1 MWPTGAALE
10 SHDERN
16 KLVKKNVRAQS
27 AKLLAILALT
37 TVLAACASL
46 AADEVAT
53 HVAPAGKEMPSG
65 SELIEGYRQWTR
77 LNPEPEFIP
86 SQTASLCAAPT
97 TDQTRL
103 DKTDPHRDKF
113 ITVYVN
119 ELGKTAMTTQL
130 NPVFPQ
136 GSVIVK
142 EKLPAKDS
150 SSPELLTVMIKR
162 EPGYDPDN
170 GDWEYMAV
178 DGAGKVVQARG
189 KLANCQACHI
199 MRKET
204 GYVYRNYLPP
214 DVSQK
219 LK

>member
-1 MWPTGAALE
+1 M
-10 SHDERN
+10 D
-16 KLVKKNVRAQS
+16 KNVRAQC

-37 TVLAACASL
+37 TLLAACASL
-46 AADEVAT
+46 GADEVAT
-53 HVAPAGKEMPSG
+53 HMATAGNVHASG
-65 SELIEGYRQWTR
+65 SELIEGYKNWTR
-77 LNPEPEFIP
+77 LNPEPAFQP
-86 SQTASLCAAPT
+86 SQVASLCAAVTATPS
-97 TDQTRL
+97 QL
-103 DKTDPHRDKF
+103 DKTNPHSDKF

-119 ELGKTAMTTQL
+119 DVGKNAMTTQL

-150 SSPELLTVMIKR
+150 SAPELLTVMIKR
-162 EPGYDPDN
+162 EPGYNPEN

-178 DGAGKVVQARG
+178 NGTGKVVQARG

-199 MRKET
+199 ARKDT
-204 GYVYRNYLPP
+204 GYVYRDYLPVE
-214 DVSQK
+214 VSQK

>member
-1 MWPTGAALE
+1 MT
-10 SHDERN
+10 
-16 KLVKKNVRAQS
+16 KNI
-27 AKLLAILALT
+27 AKFLTILALT

-46 AADEVAT
+46 SADEVAT
-53 HVAPAGKEMPSG
+53 HIAPAGSVHASG

-77 LNPEPEFIP
+77 LNPEPAFQP
-86 SQTASLCAAPT
+86 SRVAIQCAAPT
-97 TDQTRL
+97 AEQIQL
-103 DKTDPHRDKF
+103 DKTNPHQNKF

-119 ELGKTAMTTQL
+119 DIGKNAMTTQL

-150 SSPELLTVMIKR
+150 TSPELLTVMIKR
-162 EPGYDPDN
+162 ESGYNPEN

-199 MRKET
+199 TRKDT
-204 GYVYRNYLPP
+204 GYVYRDYLPS